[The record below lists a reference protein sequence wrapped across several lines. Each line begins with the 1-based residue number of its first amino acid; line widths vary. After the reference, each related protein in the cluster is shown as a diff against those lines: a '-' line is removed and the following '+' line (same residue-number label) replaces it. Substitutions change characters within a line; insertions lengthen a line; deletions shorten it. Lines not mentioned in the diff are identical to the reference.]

1 MIVRLIVTLI
11 LLAMLTACGVSGQAP
26 SMQLVEKALAFQLHL
41 TQNQFTQQLHSS
53 PPRFEIAQLQI
64 TDTKPLIIQDLPAYH
79 VQGTYNLIAKLPH
92 QTVTQQNNLFEV
104 YLQRQKEGKTWR
116 LARPQADIKDSR
128 LVWLTYLIPS
138 INS

>member
-128 LVWLTYLIPS
+128 LVWLTYLIPYYK
-138 INS
+138 

>member
-11 LLAMLTACGVSGQAP
+11 LLVMLTACGFSGQAP
-26 SMQLVEKALAFQLHL
+26 SMQLVEKAVAFQLHL

-79 VQGTYNLIAKLPH
+79 VQGTYNLIATLPH

-116 LARPQADIKDSR
+116 LARPQADLKDSR

>member
-1 MIVRLIVTLI
+1 MIVRLIVTII

-26 SMQLVEKALAFQLHL
+26 SMQLVEKALIFQLHL

-53 PPRFEIAQLQI
+53 HLRFEITQLQI
-64 TDTKPLIIQDLPAYH
+64 TDTKPLIIQNLSAYH
-79 VQGTYNLIAKLPH
+79 IQGTYNLIAKLPH
-92 QTVTQQNNLFEV
+92 QTVTQQHNLFEV

-128 LVWLTYLIPS
+128 LVWLTYLIPYYK
-138 INS
+138 